1 MPSERLSQ
9 GTLKNSTVSMNVIN
23 RTLDDRYD
31 PLTQRIL
38 NDEGGT
44 YYSRRDKMKLEYA
57 PATAISGKGSSL

>member
-57 PATAISGKGSSL
+57 TRHGYLRQGK